1 MASYSGSAEAHV
13 AASPEQCFQAMVD
26 YEQLPQWQRAV
37 VDCRVLSRDDEGRG
51 RRVRYEVDARV
62 RKVSY
67 TLDQE
72 YDEPARIDSQYVEGD
87 FKDFTGSWRFEP
99 AGGSTHVTVTA
110 SIDAGVRLPAPVV
123 RRVNDWVLS
132 RSVEDLKRR
141 VEASSPG

>member
-13 AASPEQCFQAMVD
+13 AASPQECFEAMTD
-26 YEQLPQWQRAV
+26 YDQLAEWQRAV
-37 VDCRVLSRDDEGRG
+37 VSCDVLSRDEQGRG

-72 YDEPARIDSQYVEGD
+72 YDEPVGIDSRYVEGD
-87 FKDFTGSWRFEP
+87 FKAFSGSWRFEP
-99 AGGSTHVTVTA
+99 AGQGTDVTVTGA
-110 SIDAGVRLPAPVV
+110 IDAGVRLPAPVV
-123 RRVNDWVLS
+123 RRINDWVLS

-141 VEASSPG
+141 LENTPG